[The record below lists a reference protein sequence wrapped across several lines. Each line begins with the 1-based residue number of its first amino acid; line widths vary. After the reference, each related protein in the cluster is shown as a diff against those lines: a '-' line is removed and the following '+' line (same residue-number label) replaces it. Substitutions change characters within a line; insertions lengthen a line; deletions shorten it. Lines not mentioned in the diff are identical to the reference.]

1 MCNGKKQIK
10 AQLFLYREKLKPL
23 GFYGEVPKSI
33 FVDHSAAKAEIN
45 LRGGIFLLGA
55 IKLKIV
61 ILNLHT

>member
-1 MCNGKKQIK
+1 MVK
-10 AQLFLYREKLKPL
+10 YLKVYL
-23 GFYGEVPKSI
+23 LI
-33 FVDHSAAKAEIN
+33 TQAAKAEIN